1 VSAHTHKERSFNSIG
16 HHLDAEAFRR
26 QSVQADEF
34 KTWFPTEKKSDF
46 QMKKVKGKK
55 TMKNTLLI
63 LTLVLFASVAKADDL
78 VVRWRQI
85 VGVITAPN
93 VDNPVATTLSPSP
106 IHSGTLPW
114 TTKGGHASVNLSTGA
129 VSFDVDG
136 LVLNGGDFSGTLP
149 SGFPKIVGTLVC
161 NAGMPAPATVD
172 TPQVPISKQGD
183 ADFSG
188 QFTTSIPA
196 PCSNP
201 LFLIRVP
208 AFGGKW
214 IATGALPVI
223 SDNNGN

>member
-1 VSAHTHKERSFNSIG
+1 
-16 HHLDAEAFRR
+16 
-26 QSVQADEF
+26 
-34 KTWFPTEKKSDF
+34 
-46 QMKKVKGKK
+46 
-55 TMKNTLLI
+55 MKNAFLMLLVI
-63 LTLVLFASVAKADDL
+63 LFASASFARADDT

-114 TTKGGHASVNLSTGA
+114 TTKGGRASVNLSTGA

-161 NAGMPAPATVD
+161 NAGNAAGMPAPATVD
-172 TPQVPISKQGD
+172 TPQISISKQGD

-188 QFTTSIPA
+188 QFLSSIPA
-196 PCSNP
+196 QCANP

-208 AFGGKW
+208 AFGGRW
-214 IATGALPVI
+214 IATGAVRVI
-223 SDNNGN
+223 SDDNGQ

>member
-1 VSAHTHKERSFNSIG
+1 
-16 HHLDAEAFRR
+16 
-26 QSVQADEF
+26 
-34 KTWFPTEKKSDF
+34 
-46 QMKKVKGKK
+46 
-55 TMKNTLLI
+55 MKNAFLI
-63 LTLVLFASVAKADDL
+63 LMFVLFASFANADDS
-78 VVRWRQI
+78 VVRWQQI

-93 VDNPVATTLSPSP
+93 VDNPVASNLHPSP

-114 TTKGGHASVNLSTGA
+114 TTKGGHATANLSTGA

-136 LVLNGGDFSGTLP
+136 LVLNGGDFTGTLP

-161 NAGMPAPATVD
+161 NAGNTAGMPAAATVD
-172 TPQVPISKQGD
+172 TPQTSISKQGD

-208 AFGGKW
+208 AFGGRW
-214 IATGALPVI
+214 IANGALRVI
-223 SDNNGN
+223 SDNNGQWSHCDEGEPEEPRWVDQDGLVSK